1 MAIQNIVLIHGWAS
15 DESIW
20 QETRKYLEQK
30 YRVYTLNLAAL
41 KNPSDYCEQ
50 VGRLIEENA
59 LEQVLVAGW
68 SLGAL
73 VALQIAIRLPA
84 KVQGLLLISGTS
96 KFLSAEQYPGG
107 IPAAL
112 VMRMKKRLNNNAGQ
126 TFSDFHSLMF
136 SKQEQTQGLAANIT
150 ANHLSC
156 GRTWDIAEAQAGLDF
171 LLETDLRSDL
181 KDITC
186 PVLLLHGEQD
196 EICPLGGAVYLQQQL
211 PCARLVS
218 YPETGH
224 VPFLTNSKDFERAL
238 EGWLSAYGE

>member
-1 MAIQNIVLIHGWAS
+1 MDIRNIVLIHGWAS

-20 QETRKYLEQK
+20 KETRKYLEQK
-30 YRVYTLNLAAL
+30 YRVYALNLAAL
-41 KNPSDYCEQ
+41 KQLPDYCEQ
-50 VGRLIEENA
+50 VSKLIEENA
-59 LEQVLVAGW
+59 LEQVLVTGW

-73 VALQIAIRLPA
+73 VALQTAIRLPA

-112 VMRMKKRLNNNAGQ
+112 VKRMKKRLNNNARQ

-136 SKQEQTQGLAANIT
+136 SKQEQTQGIAAKIT
-150 ANHLSC
+150 ANYLSR
-156 GRTWDIAEAQAGLDF
+156 GRTWDIAEARAGLDF
-171 LLETDLRSDL
+171 LIETDLRSDL

-196 EICPLGGAVYLQQQL
+196 EICPLGGAVYLEQQL

-224 VPFLTNSKDFERAL
+224 MPFLTNSKDFQRDL
-238 EGWLSAYGE
+238 EGWLSVYGK

>member
-15 DESIW
+15 DKNIW

-30 YRVYTLNLAAL
+30 YQVYALNLAAL
-41 KNPSDYCEQ
+41 NDLPDYCEQ
-50 VGRLIEENA
+50 VSRLIEENA

-73 VALQIAIRLPA
+73 VALQTAIRLPA
-84 KVQGLLLISGTS
+84 KIQGLLLISGTC

-112 VMRMKKRLNNNAGQ
+112 VKRMKKRLNNNAGQ
-126 TFSDFHSLMF
+126 TFSDFHYLMF

-150 ANHLSC
+150 ANRLNR
-156 GRTWDIAEAQAGLDF
+156 GRTWDIAEAQTGLDF
-171 LLETDLRSDL
+171 LMETDLRSDL

-196 EICPLGGAVYLQQQL
+196 EICPLRGAVYLQQQL

-224 VPFLTNSKDFERAL
+224 VPFLTNSKDFQRDL
-238 EGWLSAYGE
+238 EGWLAVYGE